1 MRKPST
7 TAGAVLA
14 VLTLCVAD
22 NAASQDSAP
31 GGREANPA
39 SAHKVV
45 PPTVLQQPNEEAVA
59 EYSPRSNP
67 QNLKGGQARLHC
79 IITLAGQL
87 TGCAV
92 TSEEPAGSGFGAA
105 ALNLAPLYR
114 LSAETID
121 GTAVAAPITLVVP
134 FPGPSDLRPASSEVP
149 VAGAWQTCAMI
160 GPKTI
165 RYYPEG
171 AQARGLTG
179 SAEIQCRLGKD
190 GTMTACSW
198 ISEDPPASGFGES
211 GSKTSCLLKMK
222 VPFPSEGW
230 IFRKTMRFDLK

>member
-1 MRKPST
+1 M
-7 TAGAVLA
+7 AGGVVLA
-14 VLTLCVAD
+14 VLTLCAAER
-22 NAASQDSAP
+22 AASQGSATDA
-31 GGREANPA
+31 RESNPA
-39 SAHKVV
+39 AAHKVV
-45 PPTVLQQPNEEAVA
+45 PPMVLQQPNDEALA
-59 EYSPRSNP
+59 QYSPRSNP

-114 LSAETID
+114 LTPETID
-121 GTAVAAPITLVVP
+121 GTPVAAPITLVVP
-134 FPGPSDLRPASSEVP
+134 FPGPSDIRPASSEVP
-149 VAGAWQTCAMI
+149 AAGPWQACASI
-160 GPKTI
+160 DPRTV
-165 RYYPEG
+165 RYYPEL
-171 AQARGLTG
+171 AQAKGLTG

-190 GTMTACSW
+190 GTMAACSW
-198 ISEDPPASGFGES
+198 ISEGPPASGFGES

-230 IFRKTMRFDLK
+230 IFRKTTRFDLK